1 MSKPSKTWFSP
12 SSEMAYLLYLNAF
25 FILLWCL
32 HVVTRGW
39 FLGFYF
45 AVLIPLVTVKA
56 FADYR
61 RKGATKPPSIS
72 GN

>member
-1 MSKPSKTWFSP
+1 MSKPPKTWSSP
-12 SSEMAYLLYLNAF
+12 SSEMTRLLLLQSLL
-25 FILLWCL
+25 ILLWCL
-32 HVVTRGW
+32 HVIPRGW

-61 RKGATKPPSIS
+61 RKGAAKPPSIS
-72 GN
+72 EN